1 MIDQPLLDR
10 DRSPEIMSS
19 IDKNFLPQY
28 DGRTA
33 YAGALIFFDPNGPD
47 WTSGWR
53 QSYGDLFP
61 SLRFFAGD
69 AFGLLFGLDSSDKV
83 CIFWSETAEVEPLG
97 IDERSFYGIISEDP
111 DGTVNKSFFYEAT
124 QAIGTLTRDQV
135 FAFKVEIALGGRL
148 AIENLYVSD
157 RVEYMR
163 ALGNIARQIHRD
175 PTGTSYEVSA
185 AG

>member
-1 MIDQPLLDR
+1 
-10 DRSPEIMSS
+10 MSS
-19 IDKNFLPQY
+19 IDKDCLPQY

-33 YAGALIFFDPNGPD
+33 YAGALIFFDPNSPT

-83 CIFWSETAEVEPLG
+83 CIFWGETAEVEPLG
-97 IDERSFYGIISEDP
+97 IDERRFYGIIFEDP
-111 DGTVNKSFFYEAT
+111 DSTVNKSFFDEAT
-124 QAIGTLTRDQV
+124 HAISTLKPDQI
-135 FAFKVEIALGGRL
+135 FAFKVEIALGGKL
-148 AIENLYVSD
+148 AIDNLYISD
-157 RVEYMR
+157 RVQYMQ
-163 ALGNIARQIHRD
+163 ALGNIASQIHRD
-175 PTGTSYEVSA
+175 PAGTSYEVSS